1 VSVAEKQHQKQ
12 RLSLFSIVME
22 TTNRVALRLAT
33 RLAEF
38 TALAV
43 LAVYVALTI
52 YVAIFL

>member
-1 VSVAEKQHQKQ
+1 
-12 RLSLFSIVME
+12 ME
-22 TTNRVALRLAT
+22 TTNRVVLRLAT

-43 LAVYVALTI
+43 MAAYVALTI